1 MRKRTLFFTLALC
14 AGAFLLSQVE
24 QTGEHPADLAR
35 PLPAVEERG
44 AKTFAVEADVYLT
57 GMLADENAGL
67 SLRGLLDELNP
78 ADSNGR
84 LKALQAFCASHK
96 STRRLSWYSLDRKA
110 PELSTGVSRRLL
122 PMKVL
127 QEMDTARE
135 RMNAGEEYTSPLI
148 VSDQASFKV
157 QAVLSPGKEQGLLGL
172 YEQSILSSVK
182 AESRRSMKLV
192 LNPNPVRK
200 PGMKTADAGT
210 LEETR
215 VILPEDNEGKSH
227 YYDKEVIV
235 KFRSEPSATELAQI
249 RTDIGAE
256 SVQKL
261 GYTYVFK
268 AKTMKTKQLMAYF
281 RDHDV
286 AYVEPHFLY
295 TANTAN
301 GLATAPPR
309 GNIRMNADII
319 KPNDTLYGK
328 YQWNL
333 PVIRTESGWQLS
345 KGSADVI
352 VAVVDTGVDLSH
364 SDLTSRLIPGFNAID
379 DAKPAADDVGHGTH
393 VAGIIAASVNNNL
406 GIAGLTW
413 SNPIMPVKVLDNSGA
428 GNAYNVA
435 RGIIWATDHGAKVIN
450 MSLGNYAQA
459 DFLHDAVKYAYDRDV
474 VLVAASGN
482 DNTSSPGY
490 PAAYPEV
497 IAVAATD
504 SDFQRASFSNFGNY
518 IDVAAPGVNIASTYK
533 NNQYAS
539 LSGTSMAS
547 PHVAALAALIRSANP
562 ALTNKQVMD
571 ILRNTAS
578 DLGSAG
584 QDPYYGFGEIDVTR
598 ALEATGVSASRTGE
612 ERPIEESGGSRSPFS
627 RLLQRILGHS

>member
-1 MRKRTLFFTLALC
+1 MKKRTLFFTLALA
-14 AGAFLLSQVE
+14 AGAFLLAQVE
-24 QTGEHPADLAR
+24 RTGEQPADLAR

-57 GMLADENAGL
+57 GLLADDHSEL
-67 SLRGLLDELNP
+67 SLRGLLSEFNW

-84 LKALQAFCASHK
+84 LKALQEFRASHQ
-96 STRRLSWYSLDRKA
+96 SAHRLVWYSLERKA
-110 PELSTGVSRRLL
+110 PELSTGISKRQL

-127 QEMDTARE
+127 QEMDAAKE
-135 RMNAGEEYTSPLI
+135 KMNAGEEYSSALI
-148 VSDQASFKV
+148 VTDQTSYKV
-157 QAVLSPGKEQGLLGL
+157 LAVLSPDKEQGLLAL
-172 YEQSILSSVK
+172 YEQSLLSRVK

-200 PGMKTADAGT
+200 PGMKTAEAGT
-210 LEETR
+210 LTETK

-235 KFRSEPSATELAQI
+235 KFRSDPTAEQLRQI
-249 RTDIGAE
+249 RTDIEAE

-261 GYTYVFK
+261 GYCYVFK
-268 AKTMKTKQLMAYF
+268 AKTMKTKQLMTYF
-281 RDHDV
+281 RKHDV
-286 AYVEPHFLY
+286 EYIEPHFLY
-295 TANTAN
+295 TAN
-301 GLATAPPR
+301 GLPLRSPE
-309 GNIRMNADII
+309 NPIRINADTTE
-319 KPNDTLYGK
+319 PNDTLYGK

-333 PVIRTESGWQLS
+333 PVIRTESGWKLS

-352 VAVVDTGVDLSH
+352 VAVVDTGVDLTH
-364 SDLTSRLIPGFNAID
+364 PDLTSRLISGYNAID
-379 DAKPAADDVGHGTH
+379 ESKPAADDVGHGTH
-393 VAGIIAASVNNNL
+393 VAGIIAAAVNNNL
-406 GIAGLTW
+406 GIAGVTW

-435 RGIIWATDHGAKVIN
+435 KGIIWATDHGAKVIN

-459 DFLHDAVKYAYDRDV
+459 DFLHDAIKYAYDRDV

-482 DNTSSPGY
+482 DNTSNPGY

-497 IAVAATD
+497 VAVAATD
-504 SDFQRASFSNFGNY
+504 SDFQRASFSNYGNY
-518 IDVAAPGVNIASTYK
+518 IDVAAPGVNIASTYT

-571 ILRNTAS
+571 ILSSSAN
-578 DLGSAG
+578 DLGAAG

-598 ALEATGVSASRTGE
+598 ALEASGITASRTGE
-612 ERPIEESGGSRSPFS
+612 EQRIDGGKTRSPFT
-627 RLLQRILGHS
+627 RLLHRLLGDS

>member
-1 MRKRTLFFTLALC
+1 MRKRTLFFTVALC

-24 QTGEHPADLAR
+24 PTGEHPANLAR
-35 PLPAVEERG
+35 PLPAAEERG

-57 GMLADENAGL
+57 GLLADDNAGL
-67 SLRGLLDELNP
+67 ALRGLLEQLNP
-78 ADSNGR
+78 TDSNGR
-84 LKALQAFCASHK
+84 LKALQAFCASH
-96 STRRLSWYSLDRKA
+96 STTHRLSWYSLDRKA
-110 PELSTGVSRRLL
+110 PELSTGASRRQL
-122 PMKVL
+122 PINVL
-127 QEMDTARE
+127 QEMDVAKE
-135 RMNAGEEYTSPLI
+135 KMNAGEEYLSPLI
-148 VSDQASFKV
+148 VSDQASYKV
-157 QAVLSPGKEQGLLGL
+157 LAVLSPGKEQGLLGL
-172 YEQSILSSVK
+172 YEQSLLSSVK

-200 PGMKTADAGT
+200 PGMKTADART
-210 LEETR
+210 LEETQ

-235 KFRSEPSATELAQI
+235 RFRTEPSATELAQI
-249 RTDIGAE
+249 RTDIEAE

-261 GYTYVFK
+261 GYAYVFK

-281 RDHDV
+281 RQHDV
-286 AYVEPHFLY
+286 TYIEPHFLY
-295 TANTAN
+295 TANDLSAIS
-301 GLATAPPR
+301 PPR
-309 GNIRMNADII
+309 NTIRMNADVA

-345 KGSADVI
+345 KGSNDVI
-352 VAVVDTGVDLSH
+352 VAVVDTGVDLNH
-364 SDLTSRLIPGFNAID
+364 SDLTDRLIQGFNAID
-379 DAKPAADDVGHGTH
+379 NTKPAADDVGHGSH

-406 GIAGLTW
+406 GIAGMTW
-413 SNPIMPVKVLDNSGA
+413 NNPIMPVKVLDNSGA

-435 RGIIWATDHGAKVIN
+435 KGIIWATDHGAKVIN

-482 DNTSSPGY
+482 DNTSDPGY

-497 IAVAATD
+497 VAVAATD
-504 SDFQRASFSNFGNY
+504 SDFQKASFSNFGNY
-518 IDVAAPGVNIASTYK
+518 IDVSAPGVNIASTYK

-598 ALEATGVSASRTGE
+598 ALEATGVSTSRTGE
-612 ERPIEESGGSRSPFS
+612 EQKIEDSGPRSPFS
-627 RLLQRILGHS
+627 RLLQRLLGHS

>member
-1 MRKRTLFFTLALC
+1 MRKRTLFFTVALC

-24 QTGEHPADLAR
+24 PTGEHPADLAR
-35 PLPAVEERG
+35 PLPAAEERG

-57 GMLADENAGL
+57 GMLADDNAGL
-67 SLRGLLDELNP
+67 ALRGLLEQLNP
-78 ADSNGR
+78 TDSNGR
-84 LKALQAFCASHK
+84 LKALQAFCASH
-96 STRRLSWYSLDRKA
+96 STTHRLSWYSLDRKA
-110 PELSTGVSRRLL
+110 PELSTGASRRQL

-127 QEMDTARE
+127 QEMDMAKE
-135 RMNAGEEYTSPLI
+135 KMNAGVEYLSPLI
-148 VSDQASFKV
+148 VSDQASYKV
-157 QAVLSPGKEQGLLGL
+157 LAVLSPGKEQGLLGL
-172 YEQSILSSVK
+172 YEQSLLSSVK

-235 KFRSEPSATELAQI
+235 RFRKEPSATELAQI

-261 GYTYVFK
+261 GYAYVFK

-281 RDHDV
+281 RQHDV
-286 AYVEPHFLY
+286 AYIEPHFLY
-295 TANTAN
+295 TANDLSAIS
-301 GLATAPPR
+301 PPR
-309 GNIRMNADII
+309 NTIRMNADVA

-345 KGSADVI
+345 KGSNDVI
-352 VAVVDTGVDLSH
+352 VAVVDTGVDLTH
-364 SDLTSRLIPGFNAID
+364 SDLTDRLIQGFNAID
-379 DAKPAADDVGHGTH
+379 NTKPAADDVGHGTH

-413 SNPIMPVKVLDNSGA
+413 NNPIMPVKVLDNSGA

-435 RGIIWATDHGAKVIN
+435 KGIIWATDHGAKVIN

-482 DNTSSPGY
+482 DNTSDPGY

-497 IAVAATD
+497 VAVAATD
-504 SDFQRASFSNFGNY
+504 SDFQKASFSNFGNY
-518 IDVAAPGVNIASTYK
+518 IDVSAPGVNIASTYK

-612 ERPIEESGGSRSPFS
+612 EQKIEDGGPRSPFS
-627 RLLQRILGHS
+627 RLLHRLLGHS